1 MSTSPASSAD
11 ARAPSDTTARRP
23 AGGLPDRRPFASR
36 EASEAPLPRRSDG
49 SSSWMPESAS
59 AHSLPDGSSE
69 VRPPRTARTLDLV
82 AIETSL
88 RALQGALPAVNRS
101 LLNDH
106 PPLLDSSIGA
116 MLAGYAE
123 LDRLAL
129 RGIDLFARGQA
140 RRLLDLNRIV
150 LYGER
155 SPRVRAHAR
164 ALDTAERHFYESR
177 AGGVGDLV
185 EWYERHRT
193 LSPSRLAAGLY
204 LRLQC
209 SPQLYIEGNHRTGAL
224 ILSHVL
230 MRRGRPPF
238 VLTPALAGEWFALTP
253 ELQRLN
259 RHGAAAILQ
268 GRRLQRCLADLI
280 RRLADPRHLTS
291 S

>member
-1 MSTSPASSAD
+1 MIELP
-11 ARAPSDTTARRP
+11 
-23 AGGLPDRRPFASR
+23 GPDRRSLASR
-36 EASEAPLPRRSDG
+36 EASGAPSGRSDEA
-49 SSSWMPESAS
+49 SSWMPPGSAS
-59 AHSLPDGSSE
+59 ATLSPDGGSGDRS
-69 VRPPRTARTLDLV
+69 PRAARTLDLV
-82 AIETSL
+82 AIEASL

-106 PPLLDSSIGA
+106 PPLLDASIGA

-155 SPRVRAHAR
+155 SPRARTHSR
-164 ALDTAERHFYESR
+164 ALENAERHFYESR

-185 EWYERHRT
+185 DWYERHRA

-209 SPQLYIEGNHRTGAL
+209 SPQLYVEGNHRTGAL

-230 MRRGRPPF
+230 MRRRRPPL
-238 VLTPALAGEWFALTP
+238 VLTPSLAGEWFALTP

-259 RHGAAAILQ
+259 RHGPGTIFQ
-268 GRRLQRCLADLI
+268 GRRLQRRLATLI
-280 RRLADPRHLTS
+280 RQLADPRHLAAS